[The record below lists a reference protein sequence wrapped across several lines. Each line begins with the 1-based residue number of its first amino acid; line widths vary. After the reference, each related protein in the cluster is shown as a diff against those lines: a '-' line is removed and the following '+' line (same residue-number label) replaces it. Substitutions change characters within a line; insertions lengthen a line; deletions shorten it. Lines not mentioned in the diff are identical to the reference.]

1 MALVQGEFYSEAL
14 GMDTQITALIP
25 EPPAACTAAAGGR
38 NFPTLYILHGATG
51 THMDTVLQTELVQL
65 VHIHFPNL
73 AVVMPSGNFSFWTD
87 YQEEYKYGHQYMTYV
102 SKELVSIS
110 RSLFP
115 LSGQRED
122 TAIYGL
128 SMGGFGALASGLN
141 HPETF
146 GHVGSQSGMVDI
158 GWAIQ
163 TRPFMNLKHR
173 RMFGTAADIT
183 DTCYD
188 FYDVTRRLSASAD
201 KKPRIF
207 QSWGEDDY
215 LIEINEAYHRHLAA
229 LNLDYTWHKIPGPHG
244 WGVHGQGLG
253 LFLDWLKHGMEKEVG

>member
-1 MALVQGEFYSEAL
+1 
-14 GMDTQITALIP
+14 
-25 EPPAACTAAAGGR
+25 
-38 NFPTLYILHGATG
+38 
-51 THMDTVLQTELVQL
+51 
-65 VHIHFPNL
+65 
-73 AVVMPSGNFSFWTD
+73 
-87 YQEEYKYGHQYMTYV
+87 
-102 SKELVSIS
+102 
-110 RSLFP
+110 
-115 LSGQRED
+115 
-122 TAIYGL
+122 
-128 SMGGFGALASGLN
+128 
-141 HPETF
+141 
-146 GHVGSQSGMVDI
+146 MVDI

-253 LFLDWLKHGMEKEVG
+253 LFLDWLKQGMEKEVG

>member
-1 MALVQGEFYSEAL
+1 
-14 GMDTQITALIP
+14 
-25 EPPAACTAAAGGR
+25 
-38 NFPTLYILHGATG
+38 
-51 THMDTVLQTELVQL
+51 
-65 VHIHFPNL
+65 
-73 AVVMPSGNFSFWTD
+73 
-87 YQEEYKYGHQYMTYV
+87 MTYV

-207 QSWGEDDY
+207 
-215 LIEINEAYHRHLAA
+215 HRHLAA

-253 LFLDWLKHGMEKEVG
+253 LFLDWLKQGMEKEVG